1 MKYVTRKKLLV
12 PLDGSKTSFR
22 GLNKAIQ
29 FAKQN
34 NADIIGLY
42 VIKTNPTELESITS
56 LITRS
61 LKKKYKEF
69 MKIAKKK
76 CTEQKIPFLDVI
88 AYGEEGPKIVHY
100 AKRHNCDMIIMGSR
114 GLGSIQEVFLGSTS
128 HYVLDKSKIPVMIV
142 K

>member
-1 MKYVTRKKLLV
+1 MRRKKVLV

-22 GLNKAIQ
+22 GLTKAIQ

-34 NADIIGLY
+34 DADIIGLY
-42 VIKTNPTELESITS
+42 VIKTNPTELQSITS

-69 MKIAKKK
+69 MKTAKRK
-76 CTEQKIPFLDVI
+76 CTQNKIRFLDVI
-88 AYGEEGPKIVHY
+88 AYGEEGPKIVDY
-100 AKRHNCDMIIMGSR
+100 AKKQKCDMIIMGSR
-114 GLGSIQEVFLGSTS
+114 GMGSIREVFLGSTA

>member
-1 MKYVTRKKLLV
+1 MRRKKILV

-34 NADIIGLY
+34 ESDIIGLY
-42 VIKTNPTELESITS
+42 VIKSDPTEIESITS

-69 MKIAKKK
+69 MKVAKKK
-76 CTEQKIPFLDVI
+76 CSQNNIPFLDVI
-88 AYGEEGPKIVHY
+88 AYGDEGPRIISY
-100 AKRHNCDMIIMGSR
+100 AKQQKCDMIIMGSR
-114 GLGSIQEVFLGSTS
+114 GMGSIREVFLGSTS